1 MVEQD
6 GGTRWWNKMMEQNDE
21 TGSWRSKMVE
31 QDGGTRW
38 RSKLERMINKLSS
51 ERMHITGRKTWKLRT
66 GYRPGGATSLD
77 AIHTRCMQELIDC
90 RSGCLEGRCAGSADK
105 S

>member
-1 MVEQD
+1 MKQD
-6 GGTRWWNKMMEQNDE
+6 HGGARWWNKMVN
-21 TGSWRSKMVE
+21 K
-31 QDGGTRW
+31 DGGTSW

-77 AIHTRCMQELIDC
+77 AIHSRCMQELIDC

-105 S
+105 SDE